1 MGAVENKPGQALGK
15 NLKTAARVDAR
26 LDPPWHH
33 PRYYGL
39 RAVRRGLEGV
49 LQKHLRQTGSGVAH
63 GGLSVVDFGCG
74 STPYQPLLI
83 ELAGRYIRADIP
95 ANVNKDVAID
105 PATGKVDLPEGEVDV
120 VLSTQVLEHVH
131 SPADYLAEAKR
142 LLKPGGKLILSTHG
156 FWKYHP
162 DPTDF
167 WRWTASGLNK
177 LLVQSGFDVIEH
189 VGVLGFASASACLF
203 QDAVA
208 QKLPKA
214 LRPPVAVVM
223 QRVAMALDCA
233 YTPQQ
238 RQENAAVY
246 IFVATPVAEGGRQ
259 AVAA

>member
-1 MGAVENKPGQALGK
+1 
-15 NLKTAARVDAR
+15 
-26 LDPPWHH
+26 
-33 PRYYGL
+33 
-39 RAVRRGLEGV
+39 
-49 LQKHLRQTGSGVAH
+49 
-63 GGLSVVDFGCG
+63 
-74 STPYQPLLI
+74 
-83 ELAGRYIRADIP
+83 
-95 ANVNKDVAID
+95 
-105 PATGKVDLPEGEVDV
+105 
-120 VLSTQVLEHVH
+120 
-131 SPADYLAEAKR
+131 
-142 LLKPGGKLILSTHG
+142 LSTHG